1 MSYHTDED
9 EIVDLLST
17 GEKRRLRASIQ
28 SVRCSYDGNMTIA
41 VEEGKSILQQV
52 WVMLTKLDGQDIG

>member
-1 MSYHTDED
+1 MSYHTEED

-41 VEEGKSILQQV
+41 VEEGKRILEQV
-52 WVMLTKLDGQDIG
+52 WVRLG